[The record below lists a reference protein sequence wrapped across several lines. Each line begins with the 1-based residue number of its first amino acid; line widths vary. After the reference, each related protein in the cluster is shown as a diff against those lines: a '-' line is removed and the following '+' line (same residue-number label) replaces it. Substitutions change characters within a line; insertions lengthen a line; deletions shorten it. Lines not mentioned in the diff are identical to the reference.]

1 MGVQLRRHRNDQIL
15 INELKLIM
23 ASDVT
28 RWLTADGEDFFRDLG
43 VKGGNVILDFG
54 CGAGH
59 YAIPAAKAVGQGG
72 MVYALDKD
80 SIALSQFSKEAQS
93 EGIDNIVPLEISGEL
108 AISLEPESVD
118 LALLF
123 DVLHYMAA
131 GERELLYEEV
141 HRVLR
146 NDGRLLVYPKHVK
159 SDQPLW
165 NLRDM
170 ELGEVIEEIEIAG
183 FCLEDKSPKRL
194 LHDDNYN
201 KGIVLWFRK

>member
-1 MGVQLRRHRNDQIL
+1 
-15 INELKLIM
+15 M

-28 RWLTADGEDFFRDLG
+28 RWIEADGEAFFRDLG
-43 VKGGNVILDFG
+43 MKGDQSILDFG

-59 YAIPAAKAVGQGG
+59 YAIPAAKAAGQGG

-80 SIALSQFSKEAQS
+80 VSELSQLLKQAQS

-108 AISLEPESVD
+108 AISLEEESVD
-118 LALLF
+118 VVLLF

-131 GERELLYEEV
+131 DERELLYEEV

-170 ELGEVIEEIEIAG
+170 DLEGVIEEIEMAS
-183 FCLEDKSPKRL
+183 FRLEKQSTKRL
-194 LHDDNYN
+194 LHDDDYN
-201 KGIVLWFRK
+201 EGVVLWFRKQIGS